1 MDRLREYK
9 VAFRGLKEGKHEF
22 SYVMDSAFF
31 SCFERTVG
39 TEGNLQARV
48 LIDKSALLMEVTIS
62 IEGEVKAVCD
72 RCLGDVDFRMA
83 ASMKLFVKQGDPKD
97 GNSDDFLVVGA
108 GDDYI
113 DFSTY
118 LYELYMVNLPVRIV
132 HSEGECDAFM
142 NTILDKYL
150 LKEDETTETD
160 PRWNA
165 LKNIIN
171 N

>member
-22 SYVMDSAFF
+22 SYIMDSAFF

-39 TEGNLQARV
+39 TEGNLEARI

-72 RCLGDVDFRMA
+72 RCLGDMDFRMA
-83 ASMKLFVKQGDPKD
+83 ASMKLFVRQGDP
-97 GNSDDFLVVGA
+97 N
-108 GDDYI
+108 DYI

-132 HSEGECDAFM
+132 HPEGECDAFM

-150 LKEDETTETD
+150 LKEDETSETE